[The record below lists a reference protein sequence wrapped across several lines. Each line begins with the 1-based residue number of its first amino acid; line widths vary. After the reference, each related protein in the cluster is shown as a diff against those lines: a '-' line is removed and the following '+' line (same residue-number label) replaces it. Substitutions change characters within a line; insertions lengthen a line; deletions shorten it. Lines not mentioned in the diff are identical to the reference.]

1 MPKSLG
7 RRKNKLARP
16 SGKYDHAGNEIGDFC
31 NKNSPDRASLP
42 WLSKRPHF
50 THRQEYRVT

>member
-1 MPKSLG
+1 MRKSLG

-31 NKNSPDRASLP
+31 NKNSPDRTSLP
-42 WLSKRPHF
+42 
-50 THRQEYRVT
+50 